1 MGSQNLQAKLRALP
15 SMERVLSDSR
25 LEGAEEWVTRE
36 TLKLTCRRAID
47 TWREALLSGDKE
59 EYNDREFFGELLA
72 NLDRRRRPSL
82 RSVVNATGVVIHTNM
97 GRSPLPSEAVDA
109 LASVAAGYST
119 LEFNLETGH
128 RGHRNEHVEW
138 LFCQLTGAEAALV
151 VNNNASA
158 VLLALAALAGGKE
171 AVVSRGELVEIG
183 GSFRVPD
190 IMRFAGVKL
199 VETGCTNRTHL
210 SDYATAITDDT
221 ALLLKVHPSNF
232 KMTGF
237 THTVPRQELAEL
249 ARQRGC
255 LFMEDVGSGLLVEGE
270 SLGLDEPSVK
280 SCLDQGC
287 DLVTFSGDKMLGG
300 PQMGVIVGRKTIID
314 RLRRFQLLRALR
326 CDKLQLAAMEAV
338 LRLYL
343 AGKTNA
349 LPTLSMIQ
357 ATPTALYSRAQAL
370 KDRIDTELADYCLI
384 TSLVETEDAV
394 GGGSCPETPLRGW
407 AVALRPQ
414 SPLTSGTLSIAL
426 RRCTQPVVVG
436 GRDGNLLLH
445 LRTLTDEDC
454 DVLIESLAE
463 ALEACNG

>member
-1 MGSQNLQAKLRALP
+1 
-15 SMERVLSDSR
+15 
-25 LEGAEEWVTRE
+25 
-36 TLKLTCRRAID
+36 
-47 TWREALLSGDKE
+47 
-59 EYNDREFFGELLA
+59 
-72 NLDRRRRPSL
+72 
-82 RSVVNATGVVIHTNM
+82 
-97 GRSPLPSEAVDA
+97 
-109 LASVAAGYST
+109 
-119 LEFNLETGH
+119 
-128 RGHRNEHVEW
+128 
-138 LFCQLTGAEAALV
+138 
-151 VNNNASA
+151 
-158 VLLALAALAGGKE
+158 
-171 AVVSRGELVEIG
+171 
-183 GSFRVPD
+183 
-190 IMRFAGVKL
+190 
-199 VETGCTNRTHL
+199 
-210 SDYATAITDDT
+210 
-221 ALLLKVHPSNF
+221 
-232 KMTGF
+232 MTGF